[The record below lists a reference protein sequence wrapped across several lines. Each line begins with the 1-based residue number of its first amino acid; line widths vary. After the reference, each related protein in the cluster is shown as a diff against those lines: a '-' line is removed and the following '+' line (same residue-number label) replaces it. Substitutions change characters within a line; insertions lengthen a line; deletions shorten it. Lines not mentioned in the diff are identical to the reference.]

1 MGKNIIEK
9 ILAKASGRKE
19 VSPGQIVEAKI
30 DLAMLHENTG
40 APAVMAF
47 REIGL
52 HNVWDPSK
60 VVVILDHNAPAPTE
74 IVAGLHKYMRTFVKE
89 FKIGTFYDIGEGICH
104 QVLPEKGHVLPGQVI
119 VAVDSH
125 TCTYGALNAFSTGIG
140 STEAAGVLATGK
152 LWFKVPETLKFVYKG
167 TLPEMVS
174 PKDVILMTLGRITSE
189 GANYKSVEYAG
200 PLIETMSIGGRMTL
214 CNMAIEMGA
223 KAGIIEADEKTLAY
237 VRQRSNKSFDV
248 VKPDKD
254 AVYENVLEFDVSH
267 LEPQVACPHAVDN
280 IKNISQVEGK
290 EIHQAV
296 LGSCTNG
303 RVEDLREAA
312 EILRG
317 KTIPIDVRLIV
328 FPASREVYLE
338 ALKEGIIEVFITSGA
353 VVCNPNCGPC
363 CGGHEGIMTE
373 GEVAI
378 TTFNRNFKGRM
389 GKGAEIYLASPRV
402 VAASALKGR
411 IADPRKL
418 A

>member
-1 MGKNIIEK
+1 MSEK
-9 ILAKASGRKE
+9 STTRQNRPR
-19 VSPGQIVEAKI
+19 VSE
-30 DLAMLHENTG
+30 
-40 APAVMAF
+40 
-47 REIGL
+47 
-52 HNVWDPSK
+52 PS
-60 VVVILDHNAPAPTE
+60 
-74 IVAGLHKYMRTFVKE
+74 
-89 FKIGTFYDIGEGICH
+89 
-104 QVLPEKGHVLPGQVI
+104 LPEDALLPEETKLEAEQPTAAEKERMNMLESIRFLNRRIGKIEDKKLELTEELEHAMRLENFTKNLKAQYAKRLVETDTVL
-119 VAVDSH
+119 
-125 TCTYGALNAFSTGIG
+125 YRKLGIEMEKP
-140 STEAAGVLATGK
+140 SMAQESAGYPFRGVFTVGILLLLVGLVVL
-152 LWFKVPETLKFVYKG
+152 LPFEIPETLKFVYKG